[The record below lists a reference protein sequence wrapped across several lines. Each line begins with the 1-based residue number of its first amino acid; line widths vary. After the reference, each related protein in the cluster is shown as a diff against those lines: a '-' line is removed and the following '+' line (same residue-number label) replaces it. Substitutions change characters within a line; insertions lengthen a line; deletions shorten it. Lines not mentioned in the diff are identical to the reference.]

1 MTEIRDLSEKE
12 IRNTTWWG
20 RGISLALVV
29 QAAAIIWYGAQL
41 DAQVKQNT
49 EDIASLSTR
58 LDSNVSISISR
69 EQLQDILGTRD
80 TKLDTLEQAN
90 RRVEQKIDQLR

>member
-80 TKLDTLEQAN
+80 TKLDTLEQAI